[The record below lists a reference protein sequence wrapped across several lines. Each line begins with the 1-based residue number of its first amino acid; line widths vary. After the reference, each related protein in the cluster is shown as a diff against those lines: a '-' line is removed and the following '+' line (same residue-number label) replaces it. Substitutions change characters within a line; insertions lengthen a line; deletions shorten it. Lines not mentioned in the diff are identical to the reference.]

1 MSKNDEVKSTSE
13 RGEPKLTDKQK
24 RFVEEYLVDL
34 NATQAAIRAG
44 YSEKTAYSI
53 GVENLRK
60 PEIKKAIDEAQN
72 KRSERTQLTQ
82 DEVIADLRELR
93 DICMGRKPVRV
104 TEVVKNNQKGTALPV
119 QVEIFALEPTG
130 AGKALDLLGKH
141 LGMFSQKVEVSGDLH
156 IEQRAELNLSG
167 LDINELEL
175 LEKLL
180 EKGNLEQ
187 DSD

>member
-1 MSKNDEVKSTSE
+1 MSKKDEVKSTSG
-13 RGEPKLTDKQK
+13 RGESKLRDKQK
-24 RFVEEYLVDL
+24 RFIEEYLIDL

-44 YSEKTAYSI
+44 YSKDTAKEI
-53 GVENLRK
+53 GYENLTK
-60 PEIKKAIDEAQN
+60 PHIQQAIAEAQN
-72 KRSERTQLTQ
+72 KRAERTQLTQ

-104 TEVVKNNQKGTALPV
+104 TEVVKNNQEGTARPV

-156 IEQRAELNLSG
+156 IEQRTELNLSG
-167 LDINELEL
+167 LDINELEQ

-180 EKGNLEQ
+180 EKGNSEQ

>member
-1 MSKNDEVKSTSE
+1 MGKKDEVKSTSE
-13 RGEPKLTDKQK
+13 RDESKLRDKQK
-24 RFVEEYLVDL
+24 RFIEEYLIDL
-34 NATQAAIRAG
+34 NATKAAIRAG
-44 YSEKTAYSI
+44 YSKDTAKEI
-53 GVENLRK
+53 GYENLTK
-60 PEIKKAIDEAQN
+60 PHIQEAIAKAQN

-93 DICMGRKPVRV
+93 DICMGRKSVV
-104 TEVVKNNQKGTALPV
+104 LTDIVKNAQEGSVNAVDSPV
-119 QVEIFALEPTG
+119 FVFEPTSANKALE
-130 AGKALDLLGKH
+130 LLGKH

-167 LDINELEL
+167 LSIDELEQ

-180 EKGNLEQ
+180 AKGNPEQ